1 MNFSLHLQTIST
13 FVRQNKAK
21 SQGGKNHPYTYTR
34 TVLDICLFALELDCG
49 SVLAKGVLK
58 TQSMHIYIYTYIK
71 GHEVVRCCKHM
82 LFAFSHGY
90 NISLVSNVRSQ

>member
-21 SQGGKNHPYTYTR
+21 SQEKNHPYTYTR

-49 SVLAKGVLK
+49 SVLAERCTENTVHAHI
-58 TQSMHIYIYTYIK
+58 HIYIYQ
-71 GHEVVRCCKHM
+71 GP
-82 LFAFSHGY
+82 
-90 NISLVSNVRSQ
+90 